1 MLLGSGRAECLAQV
15 CREKHRCRLPGT
27 WTCENR
33 ARTLPAMSGGRA
45 GAGHVLEGV
54 CCSFPTKFNSIP
66 AKGEMPIM
74 SSSCHVEGPCS
85 LSGSD
90 SLWCVPAAIK
100 CCCRFLFLFTRG
112 FVVSGY
118 GQSVPAGSQRCCSGS
133 ARPGVTACMCG
144 GGPGENTISAAP
156 PPDTSA
162 VLWSFG
168 EHSSLGASPG
178 SSEQWRGHRRE
189 RSPCAH
195 SWCVCVSGEHHFVS
209 ASLLSPSSS
218 ASHTCWLHHTSTL

>member
-1 MLLGSGRAECLAQV
+1 MSCTGVRREASLPPAWHLDLREQGSDPPCHVWWQGRSWTHPGRCLLLFSYQIEQHSC
-15 CREKHRCRLPGT
+15 
-27 WTCENR
+27 
-33 ARTLPAMSGGRA
+33 
-45 GAGHVLEGV
+45 
-54 CCSFPTKFNSIP
+54 
-66 AKGEMPIM
+66 KGEMPVM

-112 FVVSGY
+112 FVVSGH
-118 GQSVPAGSQRCCSGS
+118 GQSVPAGSQRRCSGS
-133 ARPGVTACMCG
+133 ARSGVTACMCG

-195 SWCVCVSGEHHFVS
+195 SWCVCVSGEHHFVL

-218 ASHTCWLHHTSTL
+218 VSHTCWLHHPSTL